1 MMTTTAEQIMTLIRT
16 AFQAV
21 EAGDLQAVEDI
32 FGVDDKVTVLLHCRG
47 THLGAFQ
54 QFEATGRQA
63 GYRSIEVNRLVGD
76 KIAEEWFSAD
86 AIGLVQQI
94 SSAPTDH

>member
-1 MMTTTAEQIMTLIRT
+1 MTTTAEQSMTLIRT

-21 EAGDLQAVEDI
+21 EAGDLQAVQDI

-63 GYRSIEVNRLVGD
+63 GYRSIGVNRLVGD
-76 KIAEEWFSAD
+76 KIAEEWVPAD
-86 AIGLVQQI
+86 VIGLMRQI
-94 SSAPTDH
+94 TSAPTDH